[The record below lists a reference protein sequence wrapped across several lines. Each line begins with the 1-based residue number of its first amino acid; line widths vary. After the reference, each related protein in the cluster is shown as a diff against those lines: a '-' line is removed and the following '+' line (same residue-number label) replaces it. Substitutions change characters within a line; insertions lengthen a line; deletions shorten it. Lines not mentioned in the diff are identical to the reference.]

1 MKSRWTLILGVG
13 LLILSS
19 ACNSAP
25 ATPAVTEP
33 TTAPASPTQ
42 AEAATTYPG
51 PGQAGSSYPAPAV
64 ITNTQSQ
71 ITSLY
76 PDPKSGDTITWE
88 QAIALITNLEVTSLS
103 ETGTKLVLNLK
114 DGRSLITNEPA
125 SGDFQGILQ
134 RCGTRCKD
142 IKVNPSQ

>member
-19 ACNSAP
+19 ACNSTP
-25 ATPAVTEP
+25 ATPATTEP
-33 TTAPASPTQ
+33 TTASANPTQ
-42 AEAATTYPG
+42 AVAATTYPE
-51 PGQAGSSYPAPAV
+51 PGQASSSYPAPAV

-76 PDPKSGDTITWE
+76 PDPKSGDTIAWD
-88 QAIALITNLEVTSLS
+88 QAVALIANLEVTSLS

-114 DGRSLITNEPA
+114 DGRSLITTEPA

-134 RCGTRCKD
+134 RCGMRCKD
-142 IKVNPSQ
+142 IKINPSQ